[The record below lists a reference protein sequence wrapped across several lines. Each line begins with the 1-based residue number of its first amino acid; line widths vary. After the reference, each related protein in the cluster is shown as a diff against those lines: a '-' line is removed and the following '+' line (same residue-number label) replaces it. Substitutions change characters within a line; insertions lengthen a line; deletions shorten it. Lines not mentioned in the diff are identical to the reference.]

1 MMKDSITAFKVFIRT
16 IGICSYVIF
25 IFKLWQVSAFVRT
38 TVHISMVYK
47 HLMKPT
53 HPPHWIWKQNSLTA
67 AAQRYSIC
75 LQISSLPSLENDRLS
90 ISEPNLTDTQ
100 KHLDRFLIKHPHE
113 YISVDDLKFYRRH
126 KPPDLLTKSHI
137 CFGLSN
143 ETIAL
148 PFCCLRS
155 EYRKHFLT
163 WNLNNKALPLRRAT
177 SLKLAGLMPFNRS
190 EHQDCYLWYTPED
203 WKSCRTFPIRKP
215 ESLRLTG
222 LMDMQPEYRS
232 SFVNHPMIDR
242 SMKILP
248 REMFR
253 IHSPPKQN
261 LVISTGNTPLED
273 SESTQILKENQLIRE
288 KAVEEQI
295 ISHLQERSFT
305 DDNRNVMPSEYKRQF
320 IQFPIEKAHSIPQ
333 ITHIKMQG
341 HFQGVPEYQDCFKMY
356 NNYEKPAA
364 LKKAD
369 NLVISGSE
377 IQLKTENS
385 QTLPEYQEKFHQPPG
400 EISKEKSLKTQDHLH
415 VTGDFGKDVPEYY
428 ESFQDP
434 QIKQMP
440 ERGKCRE
447 PYLHL
452 KGKIEFNPEYRNT
465 YLDFPRSRPIVPKPK
480 STFRLPTT
488 TNINISPKSCK
499 DKKLQ
504 KSPTMLRKTDYESNS
519 NGPSITEL
527 GALGI
532 TKTPEYR
539 RASYNYQLRERSPV
553 HKTVLTASKESKP
566 FKNPKTTSASAI
578 AVTQIKTTAPNLKE
592 RSSHQPK
599 PSNTSFLDTRTT
611 LDNLCVTKIHKT
623 PKFGRRASA
632 LRNADNCREK
642 TSIIEGNPKYNLT
655 QRQDIKLNADKVHD
669 SFLVL
674 GNKSNKRSHWG

>member
-1 MMKDSITAFKVFIRT
+1 MTET
-16 IGICSYVIF
+16 
-25 IFKLWQVSAFVRT
+25 
-38 TVHISMVYK
+38 
-47 HLMKPT
+47 
-53 HPPHWIWKQNSLTA
+53 WKQK
-67 AAQRYSIC
+67 
-75 LQISSLPSLENDRLS
+75 SSLPSLESDRLS
-90 ISEPNLTDTQ
+90 ISEPNLIDNR
-100 KHLDRFLIKHPHE
+100 KRLDRFLIKHPHE

-126 KPPDLLTKSHI
+126 KPSAYPPHLSLCQYFYIFLLIPFTFPQLLDFLTKSHI
-137 CFGLSN
+137 CLSLSN
-143 ETIAL
+143 ETSAL

-222 LMDMQPEYRS
+222 LMDTEPEYRS
-232 SFVNHPMIDR
+232 SFITPPRVDR

-253 IHSPPKQN
+253 IHSPPKEN
-261 LVISTGNTPLED
+261 PVISTNTTPLED
-273 SESTQILKENQLIRE
+273 AESTQVLKQNRIIRE
-288 KAVEEQI
+288 KAAEEHI
-295 ISHLQERSFT
+295 NKSHLQERSFM
-305 DDNRNVMPSEYKRQF
+305 DDHRDSMPSEYKRQF
-320 IQFPIEKAHSIPQ
+320 VQFPIEKAHSIPQ
-333 ITHIKMQG
+333 ITHIKIQG

-356 NNYEKPAA
+356 SNYEKPAA

-377 IQLKTENS
+377 VHLKTENS
-385 QTLPEYQEKFHQPPG
+385 QTLPEYQEKFHQPPK
-400 EISKEKSLKTQDHLH
+400 EMSKEKPLKTQDHLL
-415 VTGDFGKDVPEYY
+415 VAGEFSKDVPEYY

-440 ERGKCRE
+440 ERGRCRE

-452 KGKIEFNPEYRNT
+452 RGKIEFNPEYRNT

-488 TNINISPKSCK
+488 NVHISPKSYS
-499 DKKLQ
+499 DKQLQ
-504 KSPTMLRKTDYESNS
+504 KTPPMLTKANDCESNS

-527 GALGI
+527 GAPEI

-539 RASYNYQLRERSPV
+539 RASYNYQLRERSPMQ
-553 HKTVLTASKESKP
+553 KTVLTTSKESKT

-578 AVTQIKTTAPNLKE
+578 ALTQIKTTAPNLKD

-599 PSNTSFLDTRTT
+599 YSNPSLLDTRTT
-611 LDNLCVTKIHKT
+611 LENLASTKLHKT

-642 TSIIEGNPKYNLT
+642 TSIIEGNPKYNPT
-655 QRQDIKLNADKVHD
+655 QRRDIGLNAEKMHD

-674 GNKSNKRSHWG
+674 ENKSNKHSLWG